1 MLPHGWTVGACS
13 WPSFPKS
20 TSQSGRLASIS
31 PRLGEPGAD
40 LKAATHTT
48 PSRDTLRVDYEY
60 KLTTHCQPL
69 TCYGRRRTRKQIGY
83 SLALS
88 ASSLI

>member
-20 TSQSGRLASIS
+20 ALRAGRLASIS
-31 PRLGEPGAD
+31 PSLGEPGAD
-40 LKAATHTT
+40 LKTATHTN
-48 PSRDTLRVDYEY
+48 PSGHTLRGDYEY

-69 TCYGRRRTRKQIGY
+69 TCYGRRRTREQIGN
-83 SLALS
+83 SVAWGT
-88 ASSLI
+88 SSLI